1 LRVPPRQSASEDG
14 VAPTSDRVVT
24 RARTLLAVTF
34 RMLVALILTVLFA
47 ALIGASILAAKYN
60 DTSEHPPENAKAD
73 DRVPED
79 RIAKPFAH

>member
-1 LRVPPRQSASEDG
+1 
-14 VAPTSDRVVT
+14 
-24 RARTLLAVTF
+24 
-34 RMLVALILTVLFA
+34 MLVALILTVLFA